1 MRAAARNQIL
11 REQQGQKGVAKN
23 TSQRGGLR
31 SLLPG
36 AEFECGCVATISLSP
51 AQQATRSTVALK
63 ALMAVTGLILIGYLL
78 AHMYGNLKV
87 FAGPAAF
94 NEYAHHLRTLGEPIL
109 PYSGVLW
116 IIRVILIVSIFAH
129 MYAAFTLWS
138 RARKARGGLR
148 RYRSNKARRGV
159 QRTYASFTLRWGG
172 VVIVLFVIYHLL
184 HLTWNIIH
192 PGGAAATPYDRVV
205 NGFQIWSVVLAY
217 TIAVLAVGLHVRHGT
232 WSALTTLG
240 ANTSS
245 LARQRLN
252 VIAYAVAGLLT
263 IGFLLP
269 PFAILFGFVN

>member
-1 MRAAARNQIL
+1 
-11 REQQGQKGVAKN
+11 
-23 TSQRGGLR
+23 
-31 SLLPG
+31 
-36 AEFECGCVATISLSP
+36 
-51 AQQATRSTVALK
+51 
-63 ALMAVTGLILIGYLL
+63 MAVTGLILIGYLL

-116 IIRVILIVSIFAH
+116 IIRVILLVSIFAH

-138 RARKARGGLR
+138 RARKARGGVR
-148 RYRSNKARRGV
+148 RYHSNKARLGV

-184 HLTWNIIH
+184 HLTWNVIH
-192 PGGAAATPYDRVV
+192 PGGAAATPYDRGV
-205 NGFQIWSVVLAY
+205 NGFQIWSVVLGY
-217 TIAVLAVGLHVRHGT
+217 TIAVIAVGLHVRHGT

-269 PFAILFGFVN
+269 PFAILFGFVS

>member
-1 MRAAARNQIL
+1 M
-11 REQQGQKGVAKN
+11 
-23 TSQRGGLR
+23 
-31 SLLPG
+31 
-36 AEFECGCVATISLSP
+36 ATISLSP
-51 AQQATRSTVALK
+51 ARQATRSTVALK

-116 IIRVILIVSIFAH
+116 IIRVILLVSIFAH

-138 RARKARGGLR
+138 RAHKARGGVR
-148 RYRSNKARRGV
+148 RYHSNKARLGV

-184 HLTWNIIH
+184 HLTWNVIH

-217 TIAVLAVGLHVRHGT
+217 TIAVIAVGLHVRHGT

-269 PFAILFGFVN
+269 PFAILFGFVS